1 MKAPQPVSLKGLP
14 ASRRVLVWL
23 MLVFANGQG
32 RPGACEERAMKGR
45 SGFAGVEVVLVLS
58 VWSRRLSVPGVR
70 VCGCA
75 RVRVA
80 LCKVL

>member
-1 MKAPQPVSLKGLP
+1 MKAPQLVSLEGLP

-23 MLVFANGQG
+23 MLVFATGQG
-32 RPGACEERAMKGR
+32 RPGACEERAAEGR
-45 SGFAGVEVVLVLS
+45 RGLAGVEVVLVIS

-70 VCGCA
+70 VCNFA
-75 RVRVA
+75 QARVA